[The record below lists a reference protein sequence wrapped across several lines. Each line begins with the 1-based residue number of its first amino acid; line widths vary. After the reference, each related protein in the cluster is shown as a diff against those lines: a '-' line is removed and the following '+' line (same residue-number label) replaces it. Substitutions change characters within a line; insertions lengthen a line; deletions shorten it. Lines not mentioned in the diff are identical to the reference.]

1 MNILAPFFSSQC
13 FVHLIFSLAVH
24 MKIAIL
30 KINKVQKTHI
40 NDSLLIVSLVF
51 LSIVNANTGNGN
63 NGSICIHGVTA
74 NGVGMTM
81 REASSDQEQ
90 TTSAMTSMTSQVK

>member
-1 MNILAPFFSSQC
+1 MI
-13 FVHLIFSLAVH
+13 V
-24 MKIAIL
+24 
-30 KINKVQKTHI
+30 
-40 NDSLLIVSLVF
+40 SLLIVSFVF
-51 LSIVNANTGNGN
+51 LFNIVNANTGNGN

-74 NGVGMTM
+74 NGIGMTM